1 MYKCTSSNIYVHVIL
16 TLCALTLI
24 ATLADGTHIL
34 PATINEVTVRV
45 HVGLASVAPDGASYT
60 MVHHMQAVLRSEGGR
75 ERDGG
80 SKEGREEWREK
91 GGGGEGMKG
100 RMNGE
105 KEGGGEE
112 GERKNEHDIRDKQ
125 L

>member
-34 PATINEVTVRV
+34 PATINEVTVWV

-60 MVHHMQAVLRSEGGR
+60 VVHHMQAVLRSDRRR

-80 SKEGREEWREK
+80 SKDGREEWREK
-91 GGGGEGMKG
+91 GGGGRGDEGKDEWRERRRG
-100 RMNGE
+100 RGGR
-105 KEGGGEE
+105 KEE
-112 GERKNEHDIRDKQ
+112 
-125 L
+125 